1 MLRIGLTGGIASGK
15 TTVSDI
21 FAAHGVPVIDTDL
34 IAKELVRPGM
44 PALDEIRKRFGDG
57 VIMPNGNLDR
67 SALRKLVFGNEGAR
81 TALEAILH
89 PRIRKE
95 TMARSDAAGGPY
107 QVIVVPLLVE
117 SDLKS
122 AMDRIVVVDCDPQ
135 TQLKRLLSRDKDSI
149 AQARRMLATQ
159 ASREERL
166 AIASDVISND
176 GDIEETRHQVEKL
189 HRGFLMLA
197 KSSADAQLR
206 R

>member
-176 GDIEETRHQVEKL
+176 GDIEETRRQVEKL